1 GAVGGVLGIPLGV
14 AAHRVVVA
22 AMADAAGI
30 ALPAFMLDVWRVAG
44 LVALVGAGVGIAM
57 LGAYLPAR
65 SAARM
70 TISEALHTE

>member
-1 GAVGGVLGIPLGV
+1 GLPLGV
-14 AAHRVVVA
+14 GAHRMVVA
-22 AMADAAGI
+22 AMSDAAGI
-30 ALPAFMLDVWRVAG
+30 VLPAFMLDVWRATW